1 MGVASERVLRLAELL
16 LGETPPVPPVRME
29 LGYGNENWHLQLSGG
44 RQVLIKI
51 AQPGHPVPKA
61 ESASRAQQLAHA
73 VGAPV
78 AQEILLDTQCAAA
91 DGRIIRILEYLPGL
105 HPTHV
110 LDSTASIDTFFGS
123 LGRAVAHL
131 HQARCDGFAS
141 HVGGTPN
148 FPTWSQYV
156 AYRVP
161 QIARRGRACTLL
173 TQTDLSALLNEA
185 LELAQDVSAVV
196 EPRLTHRDLYL
207 DNLLAEPG
215 GTVSALLDLDH
226 AEAWDPVADFVK
238 LQWQVFPL
246 YPGSAETFWSAY
258 TTASPPLPHFD
269 QRLRIAQIL
278 ELTNNIINAEAAGD
292 HRYALDAQRQLHQPL
307 KGEE

>member
-91 DGRIIRILEYLPGL
+91 DGRIVRILEYLPGL

-131 HQARCDGFAS
+131 HHARCEGFAS
-141 HVGGTPN
+141 HIGGAPS

-173 TQTDLSALLNEA
+173 TELTCLLCSTRLWSWRSMCRPWWSRGSRIEISTWTTCWPSQGALSALC
-185 LELAQDVSAVV
+185 STSIT
-196 EPRLTHRDLYL
+196 PRRGIPSLTSSSFSGRCSRSIPAPPRPSGRPTQPPVRHYL
-207 DNLLAEPG
+207 CSTN
-215 GTVSALLDLDH
+215 
-226 AEAWDPVADFVK
+226 DF
-238 LQWQVFPL
+238 
-246 YPGSAETFWSAY
+246 
-258 TTASPPLPHFD
+258 ASP
-269 QRLRIAQIL
+269 RSS
-278 ELTNNIINAEAAGD
+278 N
-292 HRYALDAQRQLHQPL
+292 
-307 KGEE
+307 